1 MPAGQVHTV
10 CPSALVCSVAGLKQ
24 VTQFVSS
31 PAEQVTQAG
40 LQIRQVEVTGSRYW
54 PGGHLQVLSG
64 YNTRNDVAHD
74 THPFAWIVVQILHVW
89 SHGLHTPMESK
100 AWPSGQVQA
109 PVVGVGSEV
118 RRLVIP
124 LQDVQSRFE
133 GPAHALHE
141 GSHAMSSQ
149 SRVELDLYPAS
160 HTHDLSGCRVA
171 CGLHCVQTVGEEQS

>member
-31 PAEQVTQAG
+31 PPEQVTQAG
-40 LQIRQVEVTGSRYW
+40 LQMRQVEVTGSRYW

-74 THPFAWIVVQILHVW
+74 THPSAWIVVQILHVG

-100 AWPSGQVQA
+100 AWPSGQVQE
-109 PVVGVGSEV
+109 PVVG
-118 RRLVIP
+118 
-124 LQDVQSRFE
+124 
-133 GPAHALHE
+133 
-141 GSHAMSSQ
+141 
-149 SRVELDLYPAS
+149 
-160 HTHDLSGCRVA
+160 SGKR
-171 CGLHCVQTVGEEQS
+171 GEEVGHSSARCAVKARRTSACAARGITSDELAVEGGVGLVPCIAHTRSVRLQSSVWLALCANCW